1 MKLGKA
7 KYGTEYTKRK
17 YWGLKDGEA
26 TFRILPPMGDLAD
39 KGIWSQFYNVHYGYK
54 NSKDQMRVFQS
65 PLVKNRKTKMIE
77 VPDAALERI
86 EQLKAKLEEAKKNGD
101 KAMVEK
107 LDKLVGQKGQ
117 FNLDNNHYV
126 NAMDTQGNI
135 GILKLRHRAKNA
147 LDATIKR
154 LREQGVDPLSAEDG
168 RFFVFRRSGTGLDTT
183 FQVDILQETLEVNG
197 VGKVKRDLVHKLTDD
212 IVTRL
217 GNEAAKLDQLFKRPT
232 SEQVARIVKEG
243 GRAVDE
249 ILDAKVDTSTEQAI
263 EDDFENEESTQSASV
278 PTQTALTTTLTAL
291 PVTVTAA
298 PVQEV
303 APPAAPKA
311 APVVTTTTAE
321 SVQQMSDEEF
331 LKTLGL

>member
-7 KYGTEYTKRK
+7 KYGGEFTKRK
-17 YWGLKDGEA
+17 YWRLQDGEA

-86 EQLKAKLEEAKKNGD
+86 EQLKAKFEEAKKNGD
-101 KAMVEK
+101 KALTEK

-154 LREQGVDPLSAEDG
+154 LREQGVDPLSADDG

-183 FQVDILQETLEVNG
+183 FQVDILQESLDIDG

-243 GRAVDE
+243 ARAVDE
-249 ILDAKVDTSTEQAI
+249 ILDAKNDSSTEQVI
-263 EDDFENEESTQSASV
+263 EDDFETEEPTQTASV
-278 PTQTALTTTLTAL
+278 PTQTASTPA
-291 PVTVTAA
+291 PAPIAA
-298 PVQEV
+298 SVVQ
-303 APPAAPKA
+303 AATPTPAKA
-311 APVVTTTTAE
+311 AVPATTTTTAE
-321 SVQQMSDEEF
+321 TVQSMSDEEF
-331 LKTLGL
+331 LKSLGLS